1 MDPSALAPLIP
12 IAAILAYASV
22 KVARIWAQARPPI
35 QDPQTEARLAT
46 LEDEV
51 GTLRRQLEE
60 AHERL
65 DFTERLLAKQ
75 HTDRLGPP
83 A

>member
-1 MDPSALAPLIP
+1 MDPSILAPLIP

-22 KVARIWAQARPPI
+22 KVAKIWAQARPQI
-35 QDPQTEARLAT
+35 QDPQSEARFAA
-46 LEDEV
+46 LEDEM
-51 GTLRRQLEE
+51 GTLRRQLEDV
-60 AHERL
+60 HERL